1 MTGPFTFLS
10 YMESLTLPEDDRMI
24 KVGDM
29 LVRADVVSSSDI
41 TEAIQV
47 SKRLNIPIGRVLI
60 SSGCVTE
67 KLLHSALDLQS
78 LIRDGEIQLES
89 AVKALKRI
97 EKSGSSVQD
106 ALDQLDFR
114 PTYGKGKN
122 NLVDL
127 LIDSNLVS
135 EEQVDDALKTSFE
148 HGTPLGST
156 LVFQG
161 ALSPNF
167 FPSISAIQAKV
178 AKGELNHADAI
189 NELQAAFS
197 LWMKAGDQTKQQA
210 LRTNDDVADEIVNLQ
225 RALQADAKVA
235 AAPHAD
241 ALEELI
247 KKTPKAKKKESKE
260 EKISKLSVFEET
272 GDVSAL
278 VNAILESAP
287 DASVLEDAK
296 PETVVETINAA
307 QKSAEIKTDV
317 EVKLE
322 EEKTPSTVS
331 SEKTP
336 VTPQKHPKREQVAA
350 KAPRSGGRLVDLLS
364 ASGLLNQED
373 LSVAYQVMLTDSHR
387 SASFLVD
394 SGLISE
400 SARRNAERCHNLV
413 KRGRLSPEQAIS
425 ALKSSSAN
433 DVSLRDALTEQGVTV
448 PIKLERDWQT
458 GIAAGVVGG
467 FLAALFSVF
476 LTILRLLKKK

>member
-1 MTGPFTFLS
+1 MPD
-10 YMESLTLPEDDRMI
+10 DDRMI

-29 LVRADVVSSSDI
+29 LVRANVVSSSDI

-78 LIRDGEIQLES
+78 LIRDGEIQLDS
-89 AVKALKRI
+89 AVKALEGI
-97 EKSGSSVQD
+97 EKSGSSVKD

-114 PTYGKGKN
+114 PTYGKGNN
-122 NLVDL
+122 NLADL

-135 EEQVDDALKTSFE
+135 EEQVDDALKTAFE

-167 FPSISAIQAKV
+167 FPSISAIQEKV
-178 AKGELNHADAI
+178 SKGELNHSDAI
-189 NELQAAFS
+189 NELQAAFT
-197 LWMKAGDQTKQQA
+197 LWMKAGDQTKQPA
-210 LRTNDDVADEIVNLQ
+210 LRTNEDIADNVVNMQ
-225 RALQADAKVA
+225 RAQYSDPKIA
-235 AAPHAD
+235 ARPHAD
-241 ALEELI
+241 ALEALI
-247 KKTPKAKKKESKE
+247 KKSPKSKKKISKE
-260 EKISKLSVFEET
+260 ETIEKVSVFEES
-272 GDVSAL
+272 GDVVAL

-287 DASVLEDAK
+287 DADVLEDAK
-296 PETVVETINAA
+296 PETLDEKISEVQTAPAIKNETI
-307 QKSAEIKTDV
+307 QPV
-317 EVKLE
+317 LE
-322 EEKTPSTVS
+322 K
-331 SEKTP
+331 
-336 VTPQKHPKREQVAA
+336 QHKREQPAV
-350 KAPRSGGRLVDLLS
+350 KMPRSGGRLVDLLS

-373 LSVAYQVMLTDSHR
+373 LSVAFQVMLTDSHR
-387 SASFLVD
+387 SGSFLVE
-394 SGLISE
+394 SGLLSE

-413 KRGRLSPEQAIS
+413 KRGRLSPAQAIS
-425 ALKSSSAN
+425 ALKASSA
-433 DVSLRDALTEQGVTV
+433 DEVSLREALTKQGVTV
-448 PIKLERDWQT
+448 PTRLERDWQT

>member
-1 MTGPFTFLS
+1 M
-10 YMESLTLPEDDRMI
+10 PEDDRMI

-29 LVRADVVSSSDI
+29 LVRAGVVSSSDI

-78 LIRDGEIQLES
+78 LIRDGEIQLDS

-122 NLVDL
+122 NLADL

-167 FPSISAIQAKV
+167 FPSISAIQEKV
-178 AKGELNHADAI
+178 AKGELDHANAI

-210 LRTNDDVADEIVNLQ
+210 LRTNDDVADEIVNVQ
-225 RALQADAKVA
+225 RALQKDAKVA
-235 AAPHAD
+235 AVPHAD
-241 ALEELI
+241 ALEALI
-247 KKTPKAKKKESKE
+247 KKSPKSKNKESKE
-260 EKISKLSVFEET
+260 EKIAKVSVLEET
-272 GDVSAL
+272 GDVVAL

-296 PETVVETINAA
+296 PETVVETISVV
-307 QKSAEIKTDV
+307 QKSADLKSDV
-317 EVKLE
+317 EVEKPPSTDTA
-322 EEKTPSTVS
+322 EKTLSAPKKQS
-331 SEKTP
+331 
-336 VTPQKHPKREQVAA
+336 KREQVES
-350 KAPRSGGRLVDLLS
+350 KAPRAGGRLVDLLS
-364 ASGLLNQED
+364 ASGLLDQED
-373 LSVAYQVMLTDSHR
+373 LLVAYQLMLSDSHR
-387 SASFLVD
+387 SASFLVE
-394 SGLISE
+394 SGLLSE

-425 ALKSSSAN
+425 ALKASSTN
-433 DVSLRDALTEQGVTV
+433 DVSLRDALTEQGVSV